1 MSATRTDGELDLARP
16 LGFLEKQC
24 PVRAALDVLN
34 GRWKPMI
41 LLALKDRPVRYSE
54 IQRAISGVSAQALSR
69 QLGQLVADGVIIRE
83 IADGTPHYQL
93 TPRGERLSDIMEML
107 EGWGEGYLQW
117 RNCIRAG

>member
-1 MSATRTDGELDLARP
+1 MSATRTDNEPSLARP

-54 IQRAISGVSAQALSR
+54 IQRAISGISAQALSR
-69 QLGQLVADGVIIRE
+69 QLGQLVADGVIVRE
-83 IADGTPHYQL
+83 SSSGTPLYQL
-93 TPRGERLSDIMEML
+93 TQRGEQLSTIMEL
-107 EGWGEGYLQW
+107 IETWGEGYLQW
-117 RNCIRAG
+117 RSGNGAA